1 MNREVQRNITS
12 SCRCGR
18 VTKVLGSRAQIE
30 MWRLRRYQLPWN
42 PERGRESR
50 KGWDVI
56 PFPAKGHYRAA
67 GCEELPVQF
76 SVHKWF
82 HTSTFTASHTLSHSH
97 TLTLTFSHTLT
108 DFHPHIS
115 SHTHIPSHTLAHTY
129 PHTLTHT
136 CTPLTP
142 THPAA
147 SCTAPSFR
155 LPLTLSTLPYIY
167 TPQVL
172 QHPATSSCCKTS
184 PKHQTFP
191 RKPSSAPPSCG
202 ITASEVLENLYNC
215 STNISLSVECCCVI
229 LRLFWCWYLSHTD
242 FNFRQA
248 GLS

>member
-67 GCEELPVQF
+67 GCEELPMQF

-82 HTSTFTASHTLSHSH
+82 HTFTFTALHTLSHSH

-115 SHTHIPSHTLAHTY
+115 SIALISHTFTHSRPHIPSHTHTHLHTSHTY
-129 PHTLTHT
+129 TPSCLLHGPFLSSASDTLHS
-136 CTPLTP
+136 PIYLYP
-142 THPAA
+142 TG
-147 SCTAPSFR
+147 
-155 LPLTLSTLPYIY
+155 
-167 TPQVL
+167 
-172 QHPATSSCCKTS
+172 PATSSNL
-184 PKHQTFP
+184 
-191 RKPSSAPPSCG
+191 
-202 ITASEVLENLYNC
+202 VLL
-215 STNISLSVECCCVI
+215 
-229 LRLFWCWYLSHTD
+229 
-242 FNFRQA
+242 
-248 GLS
+248 